1 MNLNKSL
8 IKKIDNI
15 TSLSND
21 FDKTFKIFQTIK
33 DEEQSKII
41 ENIYKLT
48 QIYIFLRAEHGGILI
63 LLDNLTDEIKTMG
76 NQLNDTAL
84 QKLYDLSVFKSIL
97 GNVEDLLNNIDMEYK
112 KVALKYPKFINKKPL
127 IILFF
132 VENKIINA
140 DKIEIIENVKNI
152 HPEHSYK
159 IIETTSNS
167 KVNLKDIIGKDITI
181 KIKIVPTM
189 YLINNNNITEIP
201 GSNITNEN
209 SVISLIS

>member
-76 NQLNDTAL
+76 NKLNDTAL